1 MGAIRVLPAFVDL
14 RNLVPAGLDY
24 KPEQVGQ
31 THSGSLY
38 LFTQNRCPYLQ
49 RRRVL
54 AVCRAIESNLSLTFG
69 QMVAVMLSLS
79 YAAADGWRPDHIS
92 DFMGALRHWYRRQ
105 TGMQMPYVWVME
117 MQSRGTPHYHIML
130 WMPAELRLPFPD
142 QGIRTP
148 WWPHGTSNLKRDIQ
162 HRGAYLAKYIAK
174 GKDMGFP
181 RGARTFGS
189 SQHEWV
195 RDSRRWASAPGYVR
209 AMVPQDDRVSRT
221 PRLHIPAGYRW
232 QANPNIGTEWYV
244 PEFDRMFD
252 PIGGR
257 VDQAGFWLAH
267 KSGIYL
273 LPIHRHRYHLYCGMG
288 LRRFFKWLGSNLAWT
303 MPSERTVSA
312 MLCVDAHH
320 LR

>member
-1 MGAIRVLPAFVDL
+1 MGAFRVFSDPQFQGP
-14 RNLVPAGLDY
+14 RGLDY
-24 KPEQVGQ
+24 IPEQVGQ
-31 THSGSLY
+31 TDLGSLY
-38 LFTQNRCPYLQ
+38 LFTQNRSPYLQ

-54 AVCRAIESNLSLTFG
+54 AVCRSIESNLSITFG
-69 QMVAVMLSLS
+69 QMVALMLSLS
-79 YAAADGWRPDHIS
+79 YAADDGWRPDHIS
-92 DFMGALRHWYRRQ
+92 DFMGNLRHWYRRQ

-117 MQSRGTPHYHIML
+117 MQRRGVPHYHIML

-209 AMVPQDDRVSRT
+209 AMVPWDDRLSRR
-221 PRLHIPAGYRW
+221 PRLHIPAGYRINQW
-232 QANPNIGTEWYV
+232 LQ
-244 PEFDRMFD
+244 
-252 PIGGR
+252 PIGDR
-257 VDQAGFWLAH
+257 HDEAGHWLGY

-273 LPIHRHRYHLYCGMG
+273 LPIHRHRYHVYCASG

-303 MPSERTVSA
+303 MPSERTISA
-312 MLCVDAHH
+312 MLMVDSHH